1 MKISFCKTIM
11 WQAIAVFAMV
21 AGLSSCERDVAVTGV
36 SLDKESITLKVGET
50 QTLIATVTPDN
61 ATVKDVT
68 WSSDDK
74 AIATVDEEGNVK
86 AVSEGTAF
94 IVVTTVDGGKTAFC
108 EVIVE
113 PEEPAKPE
121 EPVNIA
127 QNFDPDFAALLVE
140 RGYIPDADSIT
151 KEQVDTIKVLDL
163 EGTAESKLTSLK
175 GIEYFTALIWL
186 NVSRNNLT
194 SLDVSKCTKLKSL
207 SCGLNESLASLDIS
221 GCLAL
226 DTLSCKVTMLTTLDL
241 TNKGYSNLKYLDA
254 SYCNLTSVNFAGN
267 TELEYLDID
276 GHKLSSLDLSGC
288 SSLVDLNCDA
298 FIDTG
303 GHLTDYGLTSINLSG
318 CVSLKY
324 IYIRFNR
331 LTDMDVSD
339 CTKLLTL
346 ECELNDGSDG
356 YFYATVS
363 QLGKIYVNEDTWI
376 NRSGVTTTYAE
387 RLAE

>member
-36 SLDKESITLKVGET
+36 SLNKESITLKVGET

-86 AVSEGTAF
+86 AVSEGIAF
-94 IVVTTVDGGKTAFC
+94 IAVTTIDGGKTAFC

-113 PEEPAKPE
+113 PEEPSEPEEPEEPE

-151 KEQVDTIKVLDL
+151 IEQVDTIKVLDL
-163 EGTAESKLTSLK
+163 KGTAESKLTSLK
-175 GIEYFTALIWL
+175 GIEYFTDLIRL
-186 NVSRNNLT
+186 IVYNNNLT
-194 SLDVSKCTKLKSL
+194 SLDVSKCTKLRCL
-207 SCGLNESLASLDIS
+207 SCSDNKSLASLDIS

-226 DTLSCKVTMLTTLDL
+226 DTLSCGYTGLNTLDM
-241 TNKGYSNLKYLDA
+241 TKNGYSNLTYLYMRGCGLTTVNVAGSTKLKDLLIE
-254 SYCNLTSVNFAGN
+254 YNELTSLDVSGCSS
-267 TELEYLDID
+267 LEFLACDNNES
-276 GHKLSSLDLSGC
+276 LSSLNLSGC
-288 SSLVDLNCDA
+288 SSLKSIRIYNCAFTELDL
-298 FIDTG
+298 
-303 GHLTDYGLTSINLSG
+303 
-318 CVSLKY
+318 
-324 IYIRFNR
+324 
-331 LTDMDVSD
+331 SD
-339 CTKLLTL
+339 CESLTYL
-346 ECELNDGSDG
+346 DCTLNPGSNG
-356 YFYATVS
+356 IFYVTVRE
-363 QLGKIYVNEDTWI
+363 LGKINVEEDQWGYYNGDT
-376 NRSGVTTTYAE
+376 VTYTE